1 MYEALPARFR
11 GELSMATR
19 DEEERKR
26 LIDQSLRALA
36 TESDEYDEAEAR
48 EKKRIFAEMAKE
60 LDQPGIQDAII
71 RRYESMGKTLLA
83 DTLPSRVDPRIARS
97 LRPMLGDVSDVRV
110 HTGRVASE
118 AARAMD
124 ARAFAVGDK
133 DIFFDRAEFE
143 PNSAEGAQLIAH
155 EIAHTRDAA
164 TGFALSSRNG
174 TSTSGREAFAHDVE
188 HQFARERI
196 DDEASEVAGGGDGGG
211 SDSTPETQQPKVDKQ
226 MLAEKIVGLLSKQE
240 GEYTDRHGH
249 WSRP

>member
-1 MYEALPARFR
+1 
-11 GELSMATR
+11 MATR
-19 DEEERKR
+19 DEEEKKR
-26 LIDQSLRALA
+26 LVDETLRALA
-36 TESDEYDEAEAR
+36 TESDEYDEVEAR
-48 EKKRIFAEMAKE
+48 EKQRLFAEMAKE

-83 DTLPSRVDPRIARS
+83 DMLPSRVDPRIARA

-133 DIFFDRAEFE
+133 DIFFDRSEFE
-143 PNSAEGAQLIAH
+143 PHSAEGAQLIAH

-174 TSTSGREAFAHDVE
+174 TSTSGREAFAHEVE

-196 DDEASEVAGGGDGGG
+196 DNEESPVVGDEREPSPNPLQSNGV
-211 SDSTPETQQPKVDKQ
+211 PQQPDVDKR
-226 MLAEKIVGLLSKQE
+226 MLAEKIVALLSKQD
-240 GEYTDRHGH
+240 GEFSDRHGH